1 MSILDQDKNE
11 YLWRNKD
18 GDSRSISRKL
28 SGIERIFILLN
39 QVLFGQNC
47 PFIGATVSVQRQGL
61 SRENQRF
68 AVEELQKRAID
79 AFCQTRWKYPTVAA
93 RVFDG
98 DTALYNVDSRDDVAA
113 WANRT
118 VTTFR
123 QDGGWLGLREK
134 LSQSSPLPTKD
145 GNYCLVYLIIRP
157 DVAALPELTTFDV
170 LLHIHHVFT
179 DGSGIRSVLNE
190 FLARLADPLPSEV
203 IVWGQEVERLYP
215 PSILLEKPDDEKTPN
230 GEVTLSKSTDRLNG
244 LFEVR
249 HPIH

>member
-1 MSILDQDKNE
+1 MAILGQDKSE
-11 YLWRNKD
+11 YLWRNKY
-18 GDSRSISRKL
+18 GDSRSMSRKL
-28 SGIERIFILLN
+28 SGTERIFVLLN
-39 QVLFGQNC
+39 QELFGQNC

-61 SRENQRF
+61 SRENQCF
-68 AVEELQKRAID
+68 NVEELQKRAVD

-98 DTALYNVDSRDDVAA
+98 DTALYNINSKDDVAV

-123 QDGGWLGLREK
+123 QDGGWLRLREK
-134 LSQSSPLPTKD
+134 LSQCSPLPTKD
-145 GNYCLVYLIIRP
+145 GDYCRVYLIVRP

-190 FLARLADPLPSEV
+190 FLSRFADPLPSDV
-203 IVWGQEVERLYP
+203 IVWGQEIKRLYP
-215 PSILLEKPDDEKTPN
+215 PSILLEKPDDGEIPN
-230 GEVTLSKSTDRLNG
+230 GEVAPSTPTDRIEG
-244 LFEVR
+244 LFEVC